1 MKEWTKWKVL
11 DYRLPNRHVEVRF
24 DEIVD
29 LMNKGELG
37 QSDLVCP
44 PNEEN
49 YQFVSKCAQLQY
61 YFVKS
66 YYDIFH
72 EHKTQ
77 RKYIENC
84 FGLPVNKRTA
94 FVQENYFFSAFF
106 KKKKLDLLERC
117 SSQLIKIL
125 EPLEEINYIFSATA
139 DIGLSSFFSF
149 FFNTSRFLESFVII
163 TNLRIIQA
171 YWNPKTNRPES
182 FKSIYLSNI
191 TDFQFSSSSIQSPKL
206 EIYFYNKCLLTWL
219 KMNPIDK
226 VQLMPVLSGLINK
239 NSHPA
244 TNINEVWVPNLC
256 KSCFSK
262 LKSDSLLCPYCD
274 TEYKS
279 PSRAS
284 ELSALIPGLG
294 LIYSGFKW
302 WGITSIIGELIFLFG
317 CFPFLISMNYPMS
330 INFMILGM
338 ISLFLIITHQ
348 QCARTMETLVK
359 ELRPL
364 AKGS

>member
-11 DYRLPNRHVEVRF
+11 DYRLPNRHIELRF

-29 LMNKGELG
+29 LLNRGELG

-49 YQFVSKCAQLQY
+49 YQFVSKCPQLQY
-61 YFVKS
+61 YFIKA
-66 YYDIFH
+66 YYELFHDHKLDI
-72 EHKTQ
+72 
-77 RKYIENC
+77 KYIETC
-84 FGLPVNKRTA
+84 YKLPVNKRTA
-94 FVQENYFFSAFF
+94 FVQENYFFSTFF

-117 SSQLIKIL
+117 STQLAKIL
-125 EPLEEINYIFSATA
+125 EPLEEINYIYSATA
-139 DIGLSSFFSF
+139 DIGLSVLFKL

-171 YWNPKTNRPES
+171 YWNPKTNRAES

-191 TDFQFSSSSIQSPKL
+191 TDFQFKQVSLTSFNL
-206 EIYFYNKCLLTWL
+206 EIFIYNKCIFRWL
-219 KMNPIDK
+219 KINPIDK
-226 VQLMPVLSGLINK
+226 VQLLPIMSALIIK
-239 NSHPA
+239 NNRPTLDSH
-244 TNINEVWVPNLC
+244 ELWVPNLC

-262 LKSDSLLCPYCD
+262 LKSDSLLCPGCD

-279 PSRAS
+279 PARAS
-284 ELSALIPGLG
+284 ELSALVPGLG
-294 LIYSGFKW
+294 FIYSGFTQ
-302 WGITSIIGELIFLFG
+302 WGVLSILGELILLFG
-317 CFPFLISMNYPMS
+317 SFPFLISLNYPVF

-338 ISLFLIITHQ
+338 MSLFLILMHQ
-348 QCARTMETLVK
+348 QCARTMEMFVK

-364 AKGS
+364 AKS